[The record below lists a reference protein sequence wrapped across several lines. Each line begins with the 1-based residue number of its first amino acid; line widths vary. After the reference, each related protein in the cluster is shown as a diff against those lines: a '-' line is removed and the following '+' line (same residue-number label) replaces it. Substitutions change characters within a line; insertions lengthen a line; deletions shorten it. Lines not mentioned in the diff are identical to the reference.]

1 MEDKKKSIISQETL
15 IPLGLLIIMSGVAIS
30 AIWFMA
36 TMSSNV
42 TNNSYRIEKV
52 ENKLENV
59 ATKDD
64 LNMLEKNL
72 REIFQKN

>member
-15 IPLGLLIIMSGVAIS
+15 IPLGLLIIMSGDAIS
-30 AIWFMA
+30 DIWFMA

>member
-15 IPLGLLIIMSGVAIS
+15 IPLGLLIIMLGVAIS

-52 ENKLENV
+52 ENKVENV